1 MECLDPLTLGVH
13 GAQMAL
19 SLSPHCLSVPE
30 ELSQR
35 DAHQEDRNPVVDG
48 PGGAW
53 DLRKEES
60 SSSAGQ
66 SSLGAWEEAG
76 PEHLG
81 REPWGVVELV
91 VLAQLPWS
99 QVVVVTGVPEQVGLS
114 PVGAAATAAAAA
126 VSGAAPAV
134 ASGIEEAMTSD
145 IWGNPNPG

>member
-1 MECLDPLTLGVH
+1 MVG
-13 GAQMAL
+13 
-19 SLSPHCLSVPE
+19 
-30 ELSQR
+30 
-35 DAHQEDRNPVVDG
+35 G

-53 DLRKEES
+53 DRRKEES
-60 SSSAGQ
+60 SSSADQ

-81 REPWGVVELV
+81 REPWGAVEPV

-99 QVVVVTGVPEQVGLS
+99 QVVVVTGVLEQVGLS
-114 PVGAAATAAAAA
+114 PVGAAATAAAA